1 MPALV
6 ADAYGPRHSAANF
19 GCLYTSKALASM
31 LAGPLAGNVLL
42 RRSEQQGTLVY
53 MHTYT
58 YVVILPRQARD
69 KQKETH

>member
-31 LAGPLAGNVLL
+31 LAGPLAGNVL
-42 RRSEQQGTLVY
+42 Y
-53 MHTYT
+53 Y
-58 YVVILPRQARD
+58 
-69 KQKETH
+69 